1 MNLKGL
7 GVAMVTPF
15 KEDGNIDF
23 NAIPRIVENIITG
36 RADYIVVLGTTA
48 EVSSLSD
55 LEKKTVLKAVI
66 GANKNKLPL
75 IIGIGGN
82 NTAKVIDEIQS
93 TDLNPFQAILSVSPY
108 YNKPTQEGIYAHF
121 SKLSSNLED
130 ISILLYNIPSRCGVN
145 MEPWVIAKLNSNFPN
160 IKAIKEAS
168 GSLDQVSKI
177 ISLCDIT
184 VLSGDDCLT
193 LPMLSVGAKGV
204 VSIASNIIPNMMLD
218 MVSSFFNNK
227 INKSIEIHKKLYPII
242 KSLFIESNPVPLKY
256 ILKKNGYCDSGYVRL
271 PLVNITN
278 SEHINVLNA
287 ICNTVKPTVS
297 MTYSL

>member
-108 YNKPTQEGIYAHF
+108 YNKPTQEGIYEHYKHIAKA
-121 SKLSSNLED
+121 SPLP
-130 ISILLYNIPSRCGVN
+130 IIVYNVPSRTGSN
-145 MEPWVIAKLNSNFPN
+145 IEPHTFIRLAEEIEN
-160 IKAIKEAS
+160 IIGIKDAS
-168 GSLDQVSKI
+168 GDMDQAQQMLKHCATHIKVI
-177 ISLCDIT
+177 
-184 VLSGDDCLT
+184 SGDDSLT
-193 LPMLSVGAKGV
+193 LPMLLAGAVGTISVLGNA
-204 VSIASNIIPNMMLD
+204 I
-218 MVSSFFNNK
+218 
-227 INKSIEIHKKLYPII
+227 
-242 KSLFIESNPVPLKY
+242 PVPLKE
-256 ILKKNGYCDSGYVRL
+256 IFHFVEMGNLKKAYTLHYQLLDVINSLFEEGNPVGVKALLESIGLCSKTVRL
-271 PLVNITN
+271 PLIKAST
-278 SEHINVLNA
+278 
-287 ICNTVKPTVS
+287 
-297 MTYSL
+297 SLHDRLQRVMEAFIASH